1 MTLTLI
7 TGASGAL
14 GSTLARSLAAKGQ
27 TLGLLDT
34 MHGASRLADLAV
46 ELKGRAFCKAA
57 DFANSNDLGIA
68 LRAIEKEASASFTG
82 AVLVAGG
89 WRGGKP
95 LHESEEAEYRAM
107 MESNADT
114 VYMALRCV
122 LPGMVARAHGS
133 VVVIGSRNVERPW
146 TGANAA
152 AYTAAKS
159 AAVAMASASAA
170 EVLQHGVRV
179 NSVLISTMD
188 TPANRKSMPDANPQK
203 WVSLESASA
212 VISFLLSDESQ
223 DVSGAEIPV
232 YGRA

>member
-7 TGASGAL
+7 TGAAGAL
-14 GSTLARSLAAKGQ
+14 GSTLARALAVKGH

-34 MHGASRLADLAV
+34 MHGAARLAELAG

-57 DFANSNDLGIA
+57 DFANAEELSTA
-68 LRAIEKEASASFTG
+68 LRAIEQEAG
-82 AVLVAGG
+82 AGFAGAALVAGG

-95 LHESEEAEYRAM
+95 LHESAEADYHAM

-114 VYMALRCV
+114 VYMALRAL
-122 LPGMVARAHGS
+122 LPGMVERAQGS

-159 AAVAMASASAA
+159 AAVAMASASAE
-170 EVLQHGVRV
+170 EVRHLGVRV
-179 NSVLISTMD
+179 NSVLFSTID
-188 TPANRKSMPDANPQK
+188 TPANRKNMPDANPK
-203 WVSLESASA
+203 NWVSLESASA
-212 VISFLLSDESQ
+212 VVAFLLSDESR

>member
-7 TGASGAL
+7 TGAAGAL
-14 GSTLARSLAAKGQ
+14 GSTLARTLANKGH
-27 TLGLLDT
+27 TLGLIDT
-34 MHGASRLADLAV
+34 MHGAARLAEIAG

-57 DFANSNDLGIA
+57 DFVNADDLSTS
-68 LRAIEKEASASFTG
+68 LRAIEKEANATFTG

-95 LHESEEAEYRAM
+95 LHETVEADYRAM
-107 MESNADT
+107 MNSNVDT
-114 VYMALRCV
+114 VYMALRAL
-122 LPGMVARAHGS
+122 LPGMVERAHGS

-159 AAVAMASASAA
+159 AAVALANSSAA
-170 EVLQHGVRV
+170 EVLAHGVRV
-179 NSVLISTMD
+179 NSVLFSTMD
-188 TPANRKSMPDANPQK
+188 TPANRRSMPDANPQN

-212 VISFLLSDESQ
+212 VISFLLSDESR